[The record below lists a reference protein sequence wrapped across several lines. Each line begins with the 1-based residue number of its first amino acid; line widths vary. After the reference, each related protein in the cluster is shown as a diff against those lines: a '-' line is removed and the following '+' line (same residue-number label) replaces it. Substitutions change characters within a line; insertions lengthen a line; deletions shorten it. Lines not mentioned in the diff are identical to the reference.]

1 MEEKKKEET
10 NPNQEKRKLWEGI
23 PVRSCMLMCLAG
35 LYLLYTGYRLCRNVI
50 EKVDGGSFGFMIAGI
65 IFLVIAVGMLYV
77 GIRGVLADDKRQK
90 AEAAAAKAEKELEQ
104 KESEQK
110 EVVEKKRMTIADR
123 ANLTNRITEEED

>member
-77 GIRGVLADDKRQK
+77 GVRGVLADDKRQK

-104 KESEQK
+104 KESEQ
-110 EVVEKKRMTIADR
+110 EEIVEKKRMTIADR
-123 ANLTNRITEEED
+123 ANLTNRITEEEE